1 MIPFYD
7 KIKSFF
13 FIPHITKNVKD
24 IMFPTSR
31 LAFPV
36 APPEPVNDKKRMVA
50 ILPYTK
56 MPDTD
61 EITFQK
67 GLFLFEYGLNLNPDK
82 EILTSR
88 CRTQMKLHSRKFCS
102 SSNTV

>member
-1 MIPFYD
+1 M
-7 KIKSFF
+7 
-13 FIPHITKNVKD
+13 
-24 IMFPTSR
+24 
-31 LAFPV
+31 AFPV

-67 GLFLFEYGLNLNPDK
+67 GLFLFGYSLNKQSRFTGPDLK
-82 EILTSR
+82 Y
-88 CRTQMKLHSRKFCS
+88 
-102 SSNTV
+102 V